1 MKEFIKNYYNIEI
14 KKIHNNYFY
23 YDNEKI
29 KIIKY
34 NKKENINKYI
44 NIINDKRISEFVL
57 NKNNEII
64 TKYKEENIILLKIND
79 LQKEIDL
86 EYLNIF
92 NIDNEKLDIRD
103 LIKEWEN
110 LIDDSEIKIK
120 DIEKDYYIGLS
131 EIAISMMKKE
141 KSDIKKVIGHD
152 IKFNEITREEYNN
165 PLNFVRVDIIYNI
178 SNYVKYKFFN
188 EQINMIELEHIIKK
202 LKKEQKLESFFAYM
216 LYANYYFET
225 ENREKIIKKHKEYE
239 EILLFIKENIKK

>member
-131 EIAISMMKKE
+131 EIAISMLKKE
-141 KSDIKKVIGHD
+141 KSDIQKVIGHN
-152 IKFNEITREEYNN
+152 IKFNEITREERHK
-165 PLNFVRVDIIYNI
+165 L
-178 SNYVKYKFFN
+178 
-188 EQINMIELEHIIKK
+188 IEI
-202 LKKEQKLESFFAYM
+202 LKKFTLTIKEFRPIEEAIITAGGISIKEINPSTMESKIISGLFFAG
-216 LYANYYFET
+216 E
-225 ENREKIIKKHKEYE
+225 IIDVDAYTGGFNLQ
-239 EILLFIKENIKK
+239 IAYSTGYTAGL